1 MTLPELCIRR
11 PVMTTLIMA
20 GLVLFGIISY
30 RVLPVAELPNVDYP
44 IIEVTATLPGAS
56 AETMASSVATVLEG
70 QFSRV
75 PGISAMSS
83 VSGDGQ
89 SRITLEFELD
99 RNIDAAALDVQSA
112 ISGAMRRLP
121 EDMTTPPSFRKIN
134 PADFAIFYLGLRSK
148 TLPVSTVDEY
158 AETLIGQRLSM
169 ISGVAQVQVWGQQKY
184 AVRVRIDPD
193 ALAARGIGID
203 EVAAAVRSGNPN
215 QPTGSISGPHQVR
228 TLKTTGKLST
238 AEGYND
244 QIVAYRNGAPVRLR
258 EVGRAVDSVEN
269 DKSATYFGD
278 TQGIML
284 AVYRQPGSNTI
295 QIVDQLKALLPTI
308 RAQLPESVE
317 LEVMY
322 DRAQSIKA
330 SIDEMQFTL
339 TLAAGLVIMVIFLFL
354 RNLAATLI
362 ASLALPISVIGTFSV
377 MHIAGFSLNNLSL
390 MALTLAV
397 GFVVDD
403 AIVMLENIV
412 RHREK
417 GEPVLQAA
425 LKGSREIGFTIIS
438 ITISLVAVFIPVIF
452 MGGMLGRLL
461 NEFAITISIA
471 IIVSGLV
478 SLTLTPLLCS
488 RLLGHLHS
496 EGHGRAYNLME
507 RGFDG
512 IRSYYERSLGW
523 CLVHRLAVMAVFV
536 LTIVATVYLYKTI
549 QKDFIPAED
558 TGRLIAYAEGGQD
571 ISFDAMG
578 AYQHDVAKIA
588 AADPNVETV
597 MSRVGASGSRLTSNA
612 GLIFMR
618 LKPASERPE
627 PNINKVV
634 QKLRRT
640 LNTVPGI
647 KVFVRNPPAVR
658 VGGRLSNAEYQYTL
672 QDLDLG
678 VLYEWADKLTKSMAR
693 LPGFQD
699 VTSDL
704 RISSPTIV
712 VKINRDKAGT
722 MGITADQIETV
733 LASAYGSRQVSTIY
747 TSSDQH
753 EVILEVEPRFQRDPA
768 SISKLYIRSPS
779 GRLVPLQAVASLTH
793 GVAPL
798 TVNHQG
804 QLPSVT
810 ISFNLAPDV
819 SIGTA
824 IDRIRALQAD
834 MQMPATLTTS
844 FQGTAQAFE
853 SSMRGMGL
861 LLAMAILVV
870 YIVLGILYE
879 SFIHPLTILSGLP
892 AAGLGALLT
901 LLVFNTP
908 LSLYAFVGIIM
919 LVGIVKKNAIMMIDF
934 ALEAQRNEGMAPRDA
949 IFQACLIRFRPIMM
963 TTMAALAGSLPI
975 AIGLGAGGE
984 GRQPLGMAVVGGL
997 AVSQVLTLY
1006 FTPVIYLYMEQLKAL
1021 RFRRRKDAPHETAPH
1036 GAAIGTDVAAE

>member
-1 MTLPELCIRR
+1 LPELCIRR
-11 PVMTTLIMA
+11 PVMTTLIMI
-20 GLVLFGIISY
+20 GLVIFGIVAY

-44 IIEVTATLPGAS
+44 IVEVTATLPGAS
-56 AETMASSVATVLEG
+56 AENMASSVATVLEG
-70 QFSRV
+70 QFSRI
-75 PGISAMSS
+75 PGVSAMSS
-83 VSGDGQ
+83 VSGEGQ

-99 RNIDAAALDVQSA
+99 RDIDDAALDVQSA
-112 ISGAMRRLP
+112 ISAAMRRLP
-121 EDMTTPPSFRKIN
+121 EEMTTPPSFRKIN
-134 PADFAIFYLGLRSK
+134 PADFGIFYLGLWSK
-148 TLPVSTVDEY
+148 SLPVSTVDEY
-158 AETLIGQRLSM
+158 AETLLAQRLST
-169 ISGVAQVQVWGQQKY
+169 ISGVAQVSIWGEQKY
-184 AVRVRIDPD
+184 AIRVRVDPD
-193 ALAARGIGID
+193 ALATRGIGIE
-203 EVAAAVRSGNPN
+203 EVAEAVRKGNPN
-215 QPTGSISGPHQVR
+215 QPTGSLSGEHQVR

-238 AEGYND
+238 AEGYNN

-258 EVGRAVDSVEN
+258 EIGRAIDSVEN
-269 DKSATYFGD
+269 DKSATWFGD

-284 AVYRQPGSNTI
+284 SVYRQPGSNTV
-295 QIVDQLKALLPTI
+295 QIVDQITALLPTI

-317 LEVMY
+317 MQVMY
-322 DRAQSIKA
+322 DRAKTIDHSIM
-330 SIDEMQFTL
+330 DMQFTL
-339 TLAAGLVIMVIFLFL
+339 ALAAGLVIMVIFLFL

-362 ASLALPISVIGTFSV
+362 ASLALPISVIGTFSL
-377 MHIAGFSLNNLSL
+377 MHFLGFSLNNLSL

-417 GEPVLQAA
+417 GEPVMEAA
-425 LKGSREIGFTIIS
+425 LKGSREISFTILS

-461 NEFAITISIA
+461 NEFAITISAA
-471 IIVSGLV
+471 IIVSGIV

-488 RLLGHLHS
+488 RLLGHLHT
-496 EGHGRAYNLME
+496 EGHGRAYNTLE
-507 RGFDG
+507 RIFDG
-512 IRSYYERSLGW
+512 MKNGYDRSLSW
-523 CLVHRLAVMAVFV
+523 CLKNRLLVIAVFV
-536 LTIVATVYLYKTI
+536 LNIAATYYLYVLI

-558 TGRLIAYAEGGQD
+558 TGRLVAYTEGGQD
-571 ISFDAMG
+571 ISFEAMS
-578 AYQHDVAKIA
+578 AYQRDVAKIA
-588 AADPNVETV
+588 AADPNVEMV

-612 GLIFMR
+612 GQLFMR
-618 LKPASERPE
+618 MKPASARPE
-627 PNINKVV
+627 PNINTVV
-634 QKLRRT
+634 QNLRRK
-640 LNTVPGI
+640 LNTVPGV

-672 QDLDLG
+672 QDLDLD
-678 VLYEWADKLTKSMAR
+678 VLYEWADKLTKGMTQLS
-693 LPGFQD
+693 GFQD

-747 TSSDQH
+747 TSSNQH
-753 EVILEVEPRFQRDPA
+753 EVILEVEPKFQRNPA
-768 SISKLYIRSPS
+768 ALSKLYIRAAN
-779 GRLVPLQAVASLTH
+779 GRLVPLEAVATLSY

-810 ISFNLAPDV
+810 ISFNLSPDV

-824 IDRIRALQAD
+824 IDSVRALEAE
-834 MQMPATLTTS
+834 MQTPATLSTS

-853 SSMRGMGL
+853 ESMRGLGL
-861 LLAMAILVV
+861 LLVMAILVV

-892 AAGLGALLT
+892 SAGLGALLT
-901 LLVFNTP
+901 LLLFDTP

-934 ALEAQRNEGMAPRDA
+934 ALEAQRGSGLAADEA
-949 IFQACLIRFRPIMM
+949 IHQACLIRFRPIMM

-975 AIGLGAGGE
+975 AIGFGAGGE
-984 GRQPLGMAVVGGL
+984 ARQPLGMAVVGGL
-997 AVSQVLTLY
+997 AVSQILTLY
-1006 FTPVIYLYMEQLKAL
+1006 FTPVIYLYMERLKSI
-1021 RFRRRKDAPHETAPH
+1021 RFRRRAGATEAAPHAV
-1036 GAAIGTDVAAE
+1036 GAKDIAAE

>member
-1 MTLPELCIRR
+1 MRSPR
-11 PVMTTLIMA
+11 
-20 GLVLFGIISY
+20 
-30 RVLPVAELPNVDYP
+30 AES
-44 IIEVTATLPGAS
+44 E
-56 AETMASSVATVLEG
+56 
-70 QFSRV
+70 
-75 PGISAMSS
+75 
-83 VSGDGQ
+83 
-89 SRITLEFELD
+89 
-99 RNIDAAALDVQSA
+99 
-112 ISGAMRRLP
+112 
-121 EDMTTPPSFRKIN
+121 
-134 PADFAIFYLGLRSK
+134 
-148 TLPVSTVDEY
+148 
-158 AETLIGQRLSM
+158 
-169 ISGVAQVQVWGQQKY
+169 
-184 AVRVRIDPD
+184 
-193 ALAARGIGID
+193 ID

-215 QPTGSISGPHQVR
+215 MPTGSISGPHQMR
-228 TLKTTGKLST
+228 TLKTTGKMST
-238 AEGYND
+238 AAAYNN

-258 EVGRAVDSVEN
+258 EIGRAVDSVEN
-269 DKSATYFGD
+269 DKTATYFGD
-278 TQGIML
+278 AQGLIL

-295 QIVDQLKALLPTI
+295 DIVDQIKSILPTI
-308 RAQLPESVE
+308 RAQLPESVD
-317 LEVMY
+317 LDVMY
-322 DRAQSIKA
+322 DRAQSINA

-339 TLAAGLVIMVIFLFL
+339 TLAAGLVILVIFLFL

-377 MHIAGFSLNNLSL
+377 MYMLGFSLNNLSL

-471 IIVSGLV
+471 IIVSGMV

-496 EGHGRAYNLME
+496 EGHGRAYNFME
-507 RGFDG
+507 RFFNGMHK
-512 IRSYYERSLGW
+512 YYERTLRW
-523 CLVHRLAVMAVFV
+523 CLVHRLTVMGVFV
-536 LTIVATVYLYKTI
+536 LTILATGYLYKTI

-571 ISFDAMG
+571 ISFEAMKT
-578 AYQHDVAKIA
+578 YQQAVAKIA
-588 AADPNVETV
+588 SADPNVEMV

-618 LKPASERPE
+618 LKPASDRPE

-634 QKLRRT
+634 QNLRRK

-647 KVFVRNPPAVR
+647 KVFVRNPPAIR
-658 VGGRLSNAEYQYTL
+658 VGGHLSNAEYQYTL
-672 QDLDLG
+672 QDLDLD
-678 VLYEWADKLTKSMAR
+678 VLYEWADKLTKRMAQ

-704 RISSPTIV
+704 RISSPTVV

-722 MGITADQIETV
+722 MGITANQIETA

-747 TSSDQH
+747 TSSDQN
-753 EVILEVEPRFQRDPA
+753 EVILEVEPRFQRNPA
-768 SISKLYIRSPS
+768 ALSKLYIRSPS
-779 GRLVPLQAVASLTH
+779 GRLVPLQAVASLSY

-810 ISFNLAPDV
+810 ISFNLAPNV

-834 MQMPATLTTS
+834 MQVPATLTTS

-853 SSMRGMGL
+853 KSMRGLGL
-861 LLAMAILVV
+861 LLVMAILVV

-901 LLVFNTP
+901 LMLFNTP

-934 ALEAQRNEGMAPRDA
+934 ALEAQRNEGMAPFDA
-949 IFQACLIRFRPIMM
+949 IYQACLTRFRPIMM

-1006 FTPVIYLYMEQLKAL
+1006 FTPVIFLYMEQLKNL
-1021 RFRRRKDAPHETAPH
+1021 LSHRRKGAPQEVAPH
-1036 GAAIGTDVAAE
+1036 GITVRSDVAAE

>member
-238 AEGYND
+238 AEGYNN

>member
-11 PVMTTLIMA
+11 PVMTTLVMA
-20 GLVLFGIISY
+20 ALVLFGFFAY
-30 RVLPVAELPNVDYP
+30 RILPVAELPNVDYP
-44 IIEVTATLPGAS
+44 VVEVTATLPGAS
-56 AETMASSVATVLEG
+56 AENMASSVATVLEG
-70 QFSRV
+70 QFSRI

-83 VSGDGQ
+83 VSAEGQ

-99 RNIDAAALDVQSA
+99 RDIDAAALDVQSA
-112 ISGAMRRLP
+112 ISAAMRRLP
-121 EDMTTPPSFRKIN
+121 EDMKTPPSFRKVN
-134 PADFAIFYLGLRSK
+134 PADFAIFYLGLWSP

-158 AETLIGQRLSM
+158 AETLIAQRLSM
-169 ISGVAQVQVWGQQKY
+169 ISGVAQVSIWGQQKY
-184 AVRVRIDPD
+184 AVRVRVDPD
-193 ALAARGIGID
+193 ALATRGIGIE
-203 EVAAAVRSGNPN
+203 EVANAVRSGNPN
-215 QPTGSISGPHQVR
+215 QPTGSLSGQHQLR

-238 AEGYND
+238 AEQYNN

-258 EVGRAVDSVEN
+258 EVGRAINSVEN
-269 DKSATYFGD
+269 DKSAIWFGN

-284 AVYRQPGSNTI
+284 AVSRQPGSNTI
-295 QIVDQLKALLPTI
+295 QIVEQINALLPTI
-308 RAQLPESVE
+308 RAQLPESIE
-317 LEVMY
+317 LQVMY
-322 DRAQSIKA
+322 DRAKSIEA
-330 SIDEMQFTL
+330 SIEDMEFTL
-339 TLAAGLVIMVIFLFL
+339 ALAAGLVIMVIFLFL
-354 RNLAATLI
+354 RNIAATII
-362 ASLALPISVIGTFSV
+362 ASLALPISVIGTFSL
-377 MHIAGFSLNNLSL
+377 MHVLGFSLNNLSL
-390 MALTLAV
+390 MALTLSV

-417 GEPVLQAA
+417 GEPVMQAA
-425 LKGSREIGFTIIS
+425 LKGSREISFTIIS

-461 NEFAITISIA
+461 NEFAVTIGAA

-488 RLLGHLHS
+488 RLLGHLHRD
-496 EGHGRAYNLME
+496 GHGRAYNAME
-507 RGFDG
+507 RFFDG
-512 IRSYYERSLGW
+512 MRNLYDRSLRW
-523 CLVHRLAVMAVFV
+523 CLVHHIAVMAVFV
-536 LTIVATVYLYKTI
+536 LTIAATWYLYILI

-558 TGRLIAYAEGGQD
+558 TGRLIVYTEGGQD
-571 ISFDAMG
+571 ISYEAMSS
-578 AYQHDVAKIA
+578 YQRDVVKIA
-588 AADPNVETV
+588 TADPNVEMV

-612 GLIFMR
+612 GLLFLR
-618 LKPASERPE
+618 LKPPSARPE
-627 PNINKVV
+627 PNVNKVV
-634 QKLRRT
+634 QDLRRK
-640 LNTVPGI
+640 LNTVAGVR
-647 KVFVRNPPAVR
+647 VFVRNPPAVR

-672 QDLDLG
+672 QDLDLD
-678 VLYEWADKLTKSMAR
+678 VLYEWAGKITTDMAR

-704 RISSPTIV
+704 RISSPTIM

-722 MGITADQIETV
+722 MGITAEQIETV

-747 TSSDQH
+747 TASNQH

-768 SISKLYIRSPS
+768 ALSKLYIRSPG
-779 GRLVPLQAVASLTH
+779 GRLVPLEAVATLSF

-824 IDRIRALQAD
+824 IEMIRDLEAE
-834 MQMPATLTTS
+834 MQVPATLTTS

-853 SSMRGMGL
+853 ESMRGLGIL
-861 LLAMAILVV
+861 LIMAILVV

-892 AAGLGALLT
+892 SAGLGALLT
-901 LLVFNTP
+901 LLLFDTP
-908 LSLYAFVGIIM
+908 LSLYAFVGVIM

-934 ALEAQRNEGMAPRDA
+934 ALEAQRNQGAKPADA
-949 IFQACLIRFRPIMM
+949 IYEACLIRFRPIVM
-963 TTMAALAGSLPI
+963 TTMAALAGSMPI
-975 AIGLGAGGE
+975 AIGFGVGGE
-984 GRQPLGMAVVGGL
+984 ARQPLGMAVVGGL

-1006 FTPVIYLYMEQLKAL
+1006 FTPVIYLYMERLSRL
-1021 RFRRRKDAPHETAPH
+1021 RLRRT
-1036 GAAIGTDVAAE
+1036 AAEPQALAPRGAIAGKDIAAE

>member
-11 PVMTTLIMA
+11 PVMTTLIMVA
-20 GLVLFGIISY
+20 LVIFGIVAY

-70 QFSRV
+70 QFSRI
-75 PGISAMSS
+75 PGVSAMSS
-83 VSGDGQ
+83 VSGEGQ

-99 RNIDAAALDVQSA
+99 RSIDAAALDVQSA
-112 ISGAMRRLP
+112 ISAAMRRLP
-121 EDMTTPPSFRKIN
+121 DDMKTPPSFRKIN
-134 PADFAIFYLGLRSK
+134 PADFAIFYLGLWSP

-158 AETLIGQRLSM
+158 AETLIAQRLST
-169 ISGVAQVQVWGQQKY
+169 ISGVAQVSVWGQQKY
-184 AVRVRIDPD
+184 AIRVRVDPD
-193 ALAARGIGID
+193 ALATRGIGIE
-203 EVAAAVRSGNPN
+203 EVADAVRKGNPN
-215 QPTGSISGPHQVR
+215 QPTGSLSGQHQVR

-238 AEGYND
+238 ADAYNN

-258 EVGRAVDSVEN
+258 EIGRAVDSVEN
-269 DKSATYFGD
+269 DKSATWFGD

-295 QIVDQLKALLPTI
+295 RIVEQINALLPTI

-317 LEVMY
+317 MQVMY
-322 DRAQSIKA
+322 DRAKTIDHSIQ
-330 SIDEMQFTL
+330 DMQFTL
-339 TLAAGLVIMVIFLFL
+339 ALAAGLVIMVIFLFL
-354 RNLAATLI
+354 RNMAATMI
-362 ASLALPISVIGTFSV
+362 ASLALPISVIGTFSL
-377 MHIAGFSLNNLSL
+377 MHFLGFSLNNLSL

-417 GEPVLQAA
+417 GEPVMQAA
-425 LKGSREIGFTIIS
+425 LKGSREISFTILS

-461 NEFAITISIA
+461 NEFAVTISAA
-471 IIVSGLV
+471 IIVSGIV

-488 RLLGHLHS
+488 RLLGHLHT
-496 EGHGRAYNLME
+496 EGHGRAYNLLE
-507 RGFDG
+507 RFFEGMKNGYD
-512 IRSYYERSLGW
+512 RSLTW
-523 CLVHRLAVMAVFV
+523 CLAHRLIVMAVFV
-536 LTIVATVYLYKTI
+536 LNIAATYYLYVLI

-558 TGRLIAYAEGGQD
+558 TGRLVAYTEGGQD
-571 ISFDAMG
+571 ISFEAMS
-578 AYQHDVAKIA
+578 AYQRDVAKIA
-588 AADPNVETV
+588 AEDPNIEMV
-597 MSRVGASGSRLTSNA
+597 MSRAGASGSRLTSNA
-612 GLIFMR
+612 GQLFMR
-618 LKPASERPE
+618 MKPASDRPE
-627 PNINKVV
+627 PDISKVV
-634 QKLRRT
+634 QNLRRK
-640 LNTVPGI
+640 LNAVPGV

-672 QDLDLG
+672 QDLDLE
-678 VLYEWADKLTKSMAR
+678 VLYEWAGKLTNSMAR

-722 MGITADQIETV
+722 MGITAEQIETV

-747 TSSDQH
+747 TSSNQH
-753 EVILEVEPRFQRDPA
+753 EVILEVEPKFQRNPA
-768 SISKLYIRSPS
+768 ALSKLYIRPAN
-779 GRLVPLQAVASLTH
+779 GRLVPLEAVASLSY

-810 ISFNLAPDV
+810 ISFNLAPEV

-824 IDRIRALQAD
+824 IDSVAELEAE
-834 MQMPATLTTS
+834 MQVPATLTTS

-853 SSMRGMGL
+853 ESMRGLGL
-861 LLAMAILVV
+861 LLVMAILVV

-892 AAGLGALLT
+892 SAGLGALLT
-901 LLVFNTP
+901 LLLFDTP

-934 ALEAQRNEGMAPRDA
+934 ALDAQRRSGMAAEEA
-949 IFQACLIRFRPIMM
+949 IHQACLIRFRPIMM

-975 AIGLGAGGE
+975 AIGFGAGGE

-997 AVSQVLTLY
+997 AVSQILTLY
-1006 FTPVIYLYMEQLKAL
+1006 FTPVIYLYMERLKNV
-1021 RFRRRKDAPHETAPH
+1021 RSRRAAGAETGTPH
-1036 GAAIGTDVAAE
+1036 GDIAAKDIAAE

>member
-11 PVMTTLIMA
+11 PVMTTLVMA
-20 GLVLFGIISY
+20 ALVLFGFFAY
-30 RVLPVAELPNVDYP
+30 RILPVAELPNVDYP
-44 IIEVTATLPGAS
+44 VVEVTATLPGAS
-56 AETMASSVATVLEG
+56 AENMASSVATVLEG
-70 QFSRV
+70 QFSRI

-83 VSGDGQ
+83 VSAEGQ

-99 RNIDAAALDVQSA
+99 RDIDAAALDVQSA
-112 ISGAMRRLP
+112 ISAAMRRLP
-121 EDMTTPPSFRKIN
+121 EDMKTPSSFRKVN
-134 PADFAIFYLGLRSK
+134 PADFAIFYLGLWSP

-158 AETLIGQRLSM
+158 AETLIAQRLSM
-169 ISGVAQVQVWGQQKY
+169 ISGVAQVSIWGQQKY
-184 AVRVRIDPD
+184 AVRVRVDPD
-193 ALAARGIGID
+193 ALATRGIGIE
-203 EVAAAVRSGNPN
+203 EVANAVRSGNPN
-215 QPTGSISGPHQVR
+215 QPTGSLSGQHQLR
-228 TLKTTGKLST
+228 TLKTTGKLSN
-238 AEGYND
+238 AEQYNN

-258 EVGRAVDSVEN
+258 EVGRAVNSVEN
-269 DKSATYFGD
+269 DKSAIWFGN

-284 AVYRQPGSNTI
+284 AVSRQPGSNTI
-295 QIVDQLKALLPTI
+295 QIVEQINALLPTI
-308 RAQLPESVE
+308 RAQLPESIE
-317 LEVMY
+317 LQVMY
-322 DRAQSIKA
+322 DRAKSIEA
-330 SIDEMQFTL
+330 SIEDMEFTL
-339 TLAAGLVIMVIFLFL
+339 VLAAGLVIMVIFLFL
-354 RNLAATLI
+354 RNIAATII
-362 ASLALPISVIGTFSV
+362 ASLALPISVIGTFSL
-377 MHIAGFSLNNLSL
+377 MHVLGFSLNNLSL

-417 GEPVLQAA
+417 GEPVMQAA
-425 LKGSREIGFTIIS
+425 LKGSREISFTIIS

-461 NEFAITISIA
+461 NEFAITIGAA
-471 IIVSGLV
+471 IIVSGVV

-488 RLLGHLHS
+488 RLLGHLHRD
-496 EGHGRAYNLME
+496 GHGRAYNAME
-507 RGFDG
+507 RFFDG
-512 IRSYYERSLGW
+512 MRNLYDVSLRW
-523 CLVHRLAVMAVFV
+523 CLTHHIAVMAVFV
-536 LTIVATVYLYKTI
+536 LTIATTWYLYILI

-558 TGRLIAYAEGGQD
+558 TGRLIVYTEGGQD
-571 ISFDAMG
+571 ISYEAMSS
-578 AYQHDVAKIA
+578 YQREVAKIA
-588 AADPNVETV
+588 TADPNVEMV

-612 GLIFMR
+612 GLLFLR
-618 LKPASERPE
+618 LKPPSSRPE

-634 QKLRRT
+634 QDLRRK
-640 LNTVPGI
+640 LNTVAGVR
-647 KVFVRNPPAVR
+647 VFVRNPPAVR

-672 QDLDLG
+672 QDLDLD
-678 VLYEWADKLTKSMAR
+678 VLYEWAGKITTNMAR

-704 RISSPTIV
+704 RISSPTIM

-722 MGITADQIETV
+722 MGITAEQIETV

-747 TSSDQH
+747 TASNQH

-768 SISKLYIRSPS
+768 ALSKLYIRSLG
-779 GRLVPLQAVASLTH
+779 GRLVPLEAVATLSF

-824 IDRIRALQAD
+824 IEMIRDLEAE
-834 MQMPATLTTS
+834 MQVPATLTTS

-853 SSMRGMGL
+853 ESMRGLGIL
-861 LLAMAILVV
+861 LIMAILVV

-892 AAGLGALLT
+892 SAGLGALLT
-901 LLVFNTP
+901 LLLFDTP
-908 LSLYAFVGIIM
+908 LSLYAFVGVIM

-934 ALEAQRNEGMAPRDA
+934 ALDAQRNKGAKPADA
-949 IFQACLIRFRPIMM
+949 IYEACLIRFRPIMM
-963 TTMAALAGSLPI
+963 TTMAALAGSMPI
-975 AIGLGAGGE
+975 AIGFGAGGE
-984 GRQPLGMAVVGGL
+984 ARQPLGMAVVGGL

-1006 FTPVIYLYMEQLKAL
+1006 FTPVIYLYMERLSRLRLRRAAAEPQAL
-1021 RFRRRKDAPHETAPH
+1021 APH
-1036 GAAIGTDVAAE
+1036 GAMASKDIAAE

>member
-20 GLVLFGIISY
+20 ALVLFGFFAY
-30 RVLPVAELPNVDYP
+30 RILPVAELPNVDYP
-44 IIEVTATLPGAS
+44 VVEVTASLPGAS
-56 AETMASSVATVLEG
+56 AENMASSVATVLEG
-70 QFSRV
+70 QFSRI

-83 VSGDGQ
+83 VSAEGQ
-89 SRITLEFELD
+89 SRIALEFELGRD
-99 RNIDAAALDVQSA
+99 IDAAALDVQSA
-112 ISGAMRRLP
+112 ISATMRRLP
-121 EDMTTPPSFRKIN
+121 EDMKTPPSFRKVN
-134 PADFAIFYLGLRSK
+134 PADFAIFYLGLKSPS
-148 TLPVSTVDEY
+148 LPVSTVDEY
-158 AETLIGQRLSM
+158 AETLIAQRLSM
-169 ISGVAQVQVWGQQKY
+169 ISGVAQVSIWGQQKY
-184 AVRVRIDPD
+184 AVRVRVDPD
-193 ALAARGIGID
+193 ALAARGIGIE
-203 EVAAAVRSGNPN
+203 EVANAVRSGNPN
-215 QPTGSISGPHQVR
+215 QPTGSLSGQHQVR
-228 TLKTTGKLST
+228 TLKTTGKLSN
-238 AEGYND
+238 ADQYNN

-258 EVGRAVDSVEN
+258 EVGRAINSVEN
-269 DKSATYFGD
+269 DKSATWFGD

-295 QIVDQLKALLPTI
+295 RIVEQINAVLPTI

-317 LEVMY
+317 LQVIY
-322 DRAQSIKA
+322 DRAKSIEA
-330 SIDEMQFTL
+330 SIEDMEFTL
-339 TLAAGLVIMVIFLFL
+339 ALAAGLVIMVIFLFL

-362 ASLALPISVIGTFSV
+362 ASLALPISVIGTFSL
-377 MHIAGFSLNNLSL
+377 MHVLGFSLNNLSL

-417 GEPVLQAA
+417 GEPVMQAA

-461 NEFAITISIA
+461 NEFAITISSA

-478 SLTLTPLLCS
+478 SLTLTPLMCS

-496 EGHGRAYNLME
+496 EGHGRAYNAME
-507 RGFDG
+507 RFFDG
-512 IRSYYERSLGW
+512 MRNVYDRSLRW
-523 CLVHRLAVMAVFV
+523 CLTHHIAVMVVFV
-536 LTIVATVYLYKTI
+536 LTIAATWYLYLLI

-558 TGRLIAYAEGGQD
+558 TGRLIAYTEGGQD
-571 ISFDAMG
+571 ISFEAMT
-578 AYQHDVAKIA
+578 AYQRDVAKIA
-588 AADPNVETV
+588 AADPNVELT

-618 LKPASERPE
+618 LKPPSARPD
-627 PNINKVV
+627 PNVNTVV
-634 QKLRRT
+634 QNLRRK
-640 LNTVPGI
+640 LNAVPGV

-672 QDLDLG
+672 QDLDLD
-678 VLYEWADKLTKSMAR
+678 VLYDWADKITSNMAR

-704 RISSPTIV
+704 RISSPTV
-712 VKINRDKAGT
+712 MVKINRDKAGT
-722 MGITADQIETV
+722 MGITAEQIETV
-733 LASAYGSRQVSTIY
+733 LSSAYGSRQISTIY
-747 TSSDQH
+747 TSSNQH
-753 EVILEVEPRFQRDPA
+753 EVILEVEPRFQRDPTA
-768 SISKLYIRSPS
+768 LSKLYIRPPS
-779 GRLVPLQAVASLTH
+779 GRLVPLDAVATLSY

-824 IDRIRALQAD
+824 IEMIRDLEAELQV
-834 MQMPATLTTS
+834 PATLTTS

-853 SSMRGMGL
+853 ESMRGLGL
-861 LLAMAILVV
+861 LLVMAIIVV

-892 AAGLGALLT
+892 SAGLGALLT
-901 LLVFNTP
+901 LLLFDTP
-908 LSLYAFVGIIM
+908 LSLYAFVGVIM

-934 ALEAQRNEGMAPRDA
+934 ALEAQRNQGMKPADA
-949 IFQACLIRFRPIMM
+949 IYQACLIRFRPIMM
-963 TTMAALAGSLPI
+963 TTMAALAGSMPI
-975 AIGLGAGGE
+975 AIGFGAGGE
-984 GRQPLGMAVVGGL
+984 ARQPLGMAVVGGL

-1006 FTPVIYLYMEQLKAL
+1006 FTPVIYLYMERLTQL
-1021 RFRRRKDAPHETAPH
+1021 RRRRA
-1036 GAAIGTDVAAE
+1036 AAESHELAPRGAMAGKDIAAE

>member
-11 PVMTTLIMA
+11 PVMTTLVMA
-20 GLVLFGIISY
+20 ALVLFGFFAY
-30 RVLPVAELPNVDYP
+30 RILPVAELPNVDYP
-44 IIEVTATLPGAS
+44 VVEVTATLPGAS
-56 AETMASSVATVLEG
+56 AENMASSVATVLEG
-70 QFSRV
+70 QFSRI

-83 VSGDGQ
+83 VSAEGQ

-99 RNIDAAALDVQSA
+99 RDIDAAALDVQSA
-112 ISGAMRRLP
+112 ISAAMRRLP
-121 EDMTTPPSFRKIN
+121 EDMKTPPSFRKVN
-134 PADFAIFYLGLRSK
+134 PADFAIFYLGLWSP

-158 AETLIGQRLSM
+158 AETLIAQRLSM
-169 ISGVAQVQVWGQQKY
+169 ISGVAQVSIWGQQKY
-184 AVRVRIDPD
+184 AVRVRVDPD
-193 ALAARGIGID
+193 ALATRGIGIE
-203 EVAAAVRSGNPN
+203 EVANAVRSGNPN
-215 QPTGSISGPHQVR
+215 QPTGSLSGQHQLR

-238 AEGYND
+238 AEQYNN

-258 EVGRAVDSVEN
+258 EVGRAINSVEN
-269 DKSATYFGD
+269 DKSAIWFGN

-284 AVYRQPGSNTI
+284 AVSRQPGSNTI
-295 QIVDQLKALLPTI
+295 QIVEQINALLPTI
-308 RAQLPESVE
+308 RAQLPESIE
-317 LEVMY
+317 LQVMY
-322 DRAQSIKA
+322 DRAKSIEA
-330 SIDEMQFTL
+330 SIEDMEFTL
-339 TLAAGLVIMVIFLFL
+339 ALAAGLVIMVIFLFL
-354 RNLAATLI
+354 RNIAATII
-362 ASLALPISVIGTFSV
+362 ASLALPISVIGTFSL
-377 MHIAGFSLNNLSL
+377 MHVLGFSLNNLSL

-417 GEPVLQAA
+417 GEPVMQAA
-425 LKGSREIGFTIIS
+425 LKGSREISFTIIS

-461 NEFAITISIA
+461 NEFAVTIGAA

-488 RLLGHLHS
+488 RLLGHLHRD
-496 EGHGRAYNLME
+496 GHGRAYNAME
-507 RGFDG
+507 RFFDG
-512 IRSYYERSLGW
+512 MRNLYDRSLRW
-523 CLVHRLAVMAVFV
+523 CLVHHIAVMAVFV
-536 LTIVATVYLYKTI
+536 LTIAATWYLYILI

-558 TGRLIAYAEGGQD
+558 TGRLIVYTEGGQD
-571 ISFDAMG
+571 ISYEAMSS
-578 AYQHDVAKIA
+578 YQRDVVKIA
-588 AADPNVETV
+588 TADPNVEMV

-612 GLIFMR
+612 GLLFLR
-618 LKPASERPE
+618 LKPPSARPE
-627 PNINKVV
+627 PNVNKVV
-634 QKLRRT
+634 QDLRRK
-640 LNTVPGI
+640 LNTVAGVR
-647 KVFVRNPPAVR
+647 VFVRNPPAVR

-672 QDLDLG
+672 QDLDLD
-678 VLYEWADKLTKSMAR
+678 VLYEWAGKITTDMAR

-704 RISSPTIV
+704 RISSPTIM

-722 MGITADQIETV
+722 MGITAEQIETV

-747 TSSDQH
+747 TASNQH

-768 SISKLYIRSPS
+768 ALSKLYIRSPG
-779 GRLVPLQAVASLTH
+779 GRLVPLEAVATLSF

-824 IDRIRALQAD
+824 IEMIRDLEAE
-834 MQMPATLTTS
+834 MQVPATLTTS

-853 SSMRGMGL
+853 ESMRGLGIL
-861 LLAMAILVV
+861 LIMAILVV

-892 AAGLGALLT
+892 SAGLGALLT
-901 LLVFNTP
+901 LLLFDTP
-908 LSLYAFVGIIM
+908 LSLYAFVGVIM

-934 ALEAQRNEGMAPRDA
+934 ALEAQRNQGAKPADA
-949 IFQACLIRFRPIMM
+949 IYEACLIRFRPIMM
-963 TTMAALAGSLPI
+963 TTMAALAGSMPI
-975 AIGLGAGGE
+975 AIGFGVGGE
-984 GRQPLGMAVVGGL
+984 ARQPLGMAVVGGL

-1006 FTPVIYLYMEQLKAL
+1006 FTPVIYLYMERLSRL
-1021 RFRRRKDAPHETAPH
+1021 RLRRA
-1036 GAAIGTDVAAE
+1036 AAEPQALAPRGAIAGKDIAAE

>member
-1 MTLPELCIRR
+1 
-11 PVMTTLIMA
+11 MTTLVMA
-20 GLVLFGIISY
+20 ALVLFGFFAY
-30 RVLPVAELPNVDYP
+30 RILPVAELPNVDYP
-44 IIEVTATLPGAS
+44 IIEVTASLPGAS
-56 AETMASSVATVLEG
+56 AENMASSVATVLES
-70 QFSRV
+70 QFSRI
-75 PGISAMSS
+75 PGITAMSS
-83 VSGDGQ
+83 VSGEGQ
-89 SRITLEFELD
+89 SRVTLEFELD
-99 RNIDAAALDVQSA
+99 RDIDAAALDVQSA
-112 ISGAMRRLP
+112 ISAAMRRLP
-121 EDMTTPPSFRKIN
+121 DEMSTPPSFRKIN
-134 PADFAIFYLGLRSK
+134 PADFAIFYLGLRST

-158 AETLIGQRLSM
+158 AETLIAQRLST
-169 ISGVAQVQVWGQQKY
+169 IRGVAQVSIWGQQKY
-184 AVRVRIDPD
+184 AIRVLVDPD
-193 ALAARGIGID
+193 AMAARGIGIE
-203 EVAAAVRSGNPN
+203 EVASAVRTGNPN
-215 QPTGSISGPHQVR
+215 QPTGSLSGQHQVR

-238 AEGYND
+238 ADGYNK

-258 EVGRAVDSVEN
+258 EVGRAIDSVEN
-269 DKSATYFGD
+269 NKSATWFGD

-284 AVYRQPGSNTI
+284 AIYRQPGSNTI
-295 QIVDQLKALLPTI
+295 EIVEQVKAILPTI
-308 RAQLPESVE
+308 RAQLPDSVE

-322 DRAQSIKA
+322 DRARSIKE
-330 SIDEMQFTL
+330 SIEDMEFTL
-339 TLAAGLVIMVIFLFL
+339 ALAAALVIMVIFLFL

-362 ASLALPISVIGTFSV
+362 ASLALPISIIGTFSV
-377 MHIAGFSLNNLSL
+377 MYMMGFSLNNLSL

-471 IIVSGLV
+471 IIVSGIV

-496 EGHGRAYNLME
+496 DGHGRAYNAME
-507 RGFDG
+507 RVFDG
-512 IRSYYERSLGW
+512 MRNGYDRSLRW
-523 CLVHRLAVMAVFV
+523 CLTHHLVVLAVFL
-536 LTIVATVYLYKTI
+536 LTAAATVYLYTSI
-549 QKDFIPAED
+549 QKDFIPSED
-558 TGRLIAYAEGGQD
+558 TGRLIAYSEGGQD
-571 ISFDAMG
+571 ISFEAMT
-578 AYQHDVAKIA
+578 AYQRDVARLA
-588 AADPNVETV
+588 AADPNVETT

-618 LKPASERPE
+618 IKPASERPE
-627 PNINKVV
+627 PDINKVV
-634 QKLRRT
+634 QGLRRK

-647 KVFVRNPPAVR
+647 KVFVRNPPAIR

-672 QDLDLG
+672 QDLDLD
-678 VLYEWADKLTKSMAR
+678 VLYEWADKLTRSMAR

-712 VKINRDKAGT
+712 VKINRDKAGS
-722 MGITADQIETV
+722 MGITAAQIESV
-733 LASAYGSRQVSTIY
+733 LASAYGSRQISTIY
-747 TSSDQH
+747 TSSNQH
-753 EVILEVEPRFQRDPA
+753 EVILEVEPRFQRNPA
-768 SISKLYIRSPS
+768 ALSKLYIRAPN
-779 GRLVPLQAVASLTH
+779 GRLVPLDALASLSY

-810 ISFNLAPDV
+810 LSFNLAPDV

-824 IDRIRALQAD
+824 IESIRDLEAELQV
-834 MQMPATLTTS
+834 PATLTTS

-853 SSMRGMGL
+853 SSMTGLGL
-861 LLAMAILVV
+861 LLVMAILVV

-879 SFIHPLTILSGLP
+879 SFIHPLTILSGP
-892 AAGLGALLT
+892 PSAGLGAILT
-901 LLVFNTP
+901 LMLFDTP

-934 ALEAQRNEGMAPRDA
+934 ALDVQRREGLTPDA
-949 IFQACLIRFRPIMM
+949 AIYQACLIRFRPIMM
-963 TTMAALAGSLPI
+963 TTMAALAGSVPI
-975 AIGLGAGGE
+975 AIGFGAGGE
-984 GRQPLGMAVVGGL
+984 ARQPLGMTVVGGL

-1006 FTPVIYLYMEQLKAL
+1006 FTPVIYLYMERLKAF
-1021 RFRRRKDAPHETAPH
+1021 RFGRKAVDATPKPLTAK
-1036 GAAIGTDVAAE
+1036 DVAAE

>member
-1 MTLPELCIRR
+1 
-11 PVMTTLIMA
+11 MTTLVMA
-20 GLVLFGIISY
+20 ALVLFGFFAY
-30 RVLPVAELPNVDYP
+30 RILPVAELPNVDYP
-44 IIEVTATLPGAS
+44 VVEVTATLPGAS
-56 AETMASSVATVLEG
+56 AENMASSVATVLEG
-70 QFSRV
+70 QFSRI

-83 VSGDGQ
+83 VSAEGQ

-99 RNIDAAALDVQSA
+99 RDIDAAALDVQSA
-112 ISGAMRRLP
+112 ISAAMRRLP
-121 EDMTTPPSFRKIN
+121 EDMKTPPSFRKVN
-134 PADFAIFYLGLRSK
+134 PADFAIFYLGLWSP

-158 AETLIGQRLSM
+158 AETLIAQRLSM
-169 ISGVAQVQVWGQQKY
+169 ISGVAQVSIWGQQKY
-184 AVRVRIDPD
+184 AVRVRVDPD
-193 ALAARGIGID
+193 ALATRGIGIE
-203 EVAAAVRSGNPN
+203 EVANAVRSGNPN
-215 QPTGSISGPHQVR
+215 QPTGSLSGQHQLR

-238 AEGYND
+238 AEQYNN

-258 EVGRAVDSVEN
+258 EVGRAINSVEN
-269 DKSATYFGD
+269 DKSAIWFGN

-284 AVYRQPGSNTI
+284 AVSRQPGSNTI
-295 QIVDQLKALLPTI
+295 QIVEQINALLPTI
-308 RAQLPESVE
+308 RAQLPESIE
-317 LEVMY
+317 LQVMY
-322 DRAQSIKA
+322 DRAKSIEA
-330 SIDEMQFTL
+330 SIEDMEFTL
-339 TLAAGLVIMVIFLFL
+339 ALAAGLVIMVIFLFL
-354 RNLAATLI
+354 RNIAATII
-362 ASLALPISVIGTFSV
+362 ASLALPISVIGTFSL
-377 MHIAGFSLNNLSL
+377 MHVLGFSLNNLSL

-417 GEPVLQAA
+417 GEPVMQAA
-425 LKGSREIGFTIIS
+425 LKGSREISFTIIS

-461 NEFAITISIA
+461 NEFAVTIGAA

-488 RLLGHLHS
+488 RLLGHLHRD
-496 EGHGRAYNLME
+496 GHGRAYNAME
-507 RGFDG
+507 RFFDG
-512 IRSYYERSLGW
+512 MRNLYDRSLRW
-523 CLVHRLAVMAVFV
+523 CLVHHIAVMAVFV
-536 LTIVATVYLYKTI
+536 LTIAATWYLYILI

-558 TGRLIAYAEGGQD
+558 TGRLIVYTEGGQD
-571 ISFDAMG
+571 ISYEAMSS
-578 AYQHDVAKIA
+578 YQRDVVKIA
-588 AADPNVETV
+588 TADPNVEMV

-612 GLIFMR
+612 GLLFLR
-618 LKPASERPE
+618 LKPPSARPE
-627 PNINKVV
+627 PNVNKVV
-634 QKLRRT
+634 QDLRRK
-640 LNTVPGI
+640 LNTVAGVR
-647 KVFVRNPPAVR
+647 VFVRNPPAVR

-672 QDLDLG
+672 QDLDLD
-678 VLYEWADKLTKSMAR
+678 VLYEWAGKITTDMAR

-704 RISSPTIV
+704 RISSPTIM

-722 MGITADQIETV
+722 MGITAEQIETV

-747 TSSDQH
+747 TASNQH

-768 SISKLYIRSPS
+768 ALSKLYIRSPG
-779 GRLVPLQAVASLTH
+779 GRLVPLEAVATLSF

-824 IDRIRALQAD
+824 IEMIRDLEAE
-834 MQMPATLTTS
+834 MQVPATLTTS

-853 SSMRGMGL
+853 ESMRGLGIL
-861 LLAMAILVV
+861 LIMAILVV

-892 AAGLGALLT
+892 SAGLGALLT
-901 LLVFNTP
+901 LLLFDTP
-908 LSLYAFVGIIM
+908 LSLYAFVGVIM

-934 ALEAQRNEGMAPRDA
+934 ALEAQRNQGAKPADA
-949 IFQACLIRFRPIMM
+949 IYEACLIRFRPIMM
-963 TTMAALAGSLPI
+963 TTMAALAGSMPI
-975 AIGLGAGGE
+975 AIGFGVGGE
-984 GRQPLGMAVVGGL
+984 ARQPLGMAVVGGL

-1006 FTPVIYLYMEQLKAL
+1006 FTPVIYLYMERLSRL
-1021 RFRRRKDAPHETAPH
+1021 RLRRA
-1036 GAAIGTDVAAE
+1036 AAEPQALAPRGAIAGKDIAAE

>member
-20 GLVLFGIISY
+20 GLVLFGIFAY
-30 RVLPVAELPNVDYP
+30 RTLPVAELPNVDYP
-44 IIEVTATLPGAS
+44 IIEVTASLPGGS

-70 QFSRV
+70 QFSRI
-75 PGISAMSS
+75 PGITTMSS

-89 SRITLEFELD
+89 SRIALEFELD
-99 RNIDAAALDVQSA
+99 RDIDAAALDVQSA
-112 ISGAMRRLP
+112 ISATMRRLP
-121 EDMTTPPSFRKIN
+121 EDMKTPPSFRKIN
-134 PADFAIFYLGLRSK
+134 PADFAIFYLGLRSS

-158 AETLIGQRLSM
+158 AETLIAQRLSM
-169 ISGVAQVQVWGQQKY
+169 IRGVAQVSIWGQQKY
-184 AVRVRIDPD
+184 AIRVRVDPN
-193 ALAARGIGID
+193 ALAARGIGIE
-203 EVAAAVRSGNPN
+203 EVASAVRSGNPN
-215 QPTGSISGPHQVR
+215 QPTGSLSGQHQVR

-238 AEGYND
+238 AEGYNN
-244 QIVAYRNGAPVRLR
+244 QIIAYRNGAPVRLR
-258 EVGRAVDSVEN
+258 EVGQAVDSVEN
-269 DKSATYFGD
+269 DKSATWFGD

-295 QIVDQLKALLPTI
+295 EIVDQIKALLPTI
-308 RAQLPESVE
+308 RAQLPDSVK

-322 DRAQSIKA
+322 DRAQSIRH
-330 SIDEMQFTL
+330 SIEDMQFTL

-362 ASLALPISVIGTFSV
+362 ASLALPISVIGTFTG
-377 MHIAGFSLNNLSL
+377 MYLMGFSLNNLSL

-417 GEPVLQAA
+417 GEPIMEAA

-461 NEFAITISIA
+461 NEFAVTITIA
-471 IIVSGLV
+471 IVVSGIV

-488 RLLGHLHS
+488 RMLGRLHR
-496 EGHGRAYNLME
+496 EGHGRAYNAME
-507 RGFDG
+507 RFFDG
-512 IRSYYERSLGW
+512 MRNGYDWLLRW
-523 CLVHRLAVMAVFV
+523 CLQHNLTVMVVFL
-536 LTIVATVYLYKTI
+536 LTAALTVYLYMTI

-558 TGRLIAYAEGGQD
+558 TGRLIAYTEGGQD
-571 ISFDAMG
+571 ISFEAMT
-578 AYQHDVAKIA
+578 AYQRDVAKIV
-588 AADPNVETV
+588 AADPNVETA

-618 LKPASERPE
+618 LKPPSARPE
-627 PNINKVV
+627 PDINKVV
-634 QKLRRT
+634 QQLRRK

-647 KVFVRNPPAVR
+647 KVYVRNPPAIR

-672 QDLDLG
+672 QDLDLD
-678 VLYEWADKLTKSMAR
+678 VLYEWADKLSRGMAR

-704 RISSPTIV
+704 RISSPTV
-712 VKINRDKAGT
+712 VLKINRDKAGT
-722 MGITADQIETV
+722 MGITAEQIESV

-747 TSSDQH
+747 TSSNQH
-753 EVILEVEPRFQRDPA
+753 EVILEVEPKYQRNPA
-768 SISKLYIRSPS
+768 ALSKLYIRAPN
-779 GRLVPLQAVASLTH
+779 GRLVPLEALASLH
-793 GVAPL
+793 YGVAPL

-804 QLPSVT
+804 QLPAVT

-824 IDRIRALQAD
+824 IERIRKLEAD
-834 MQMPATLTTS
+834 MQVPATLTAS

-853 SSMRGMGL
+853 KSVSGLGL

-879 SFIHPLTILSGLP
+879 NFIHPLTILSGLP
-892 AAGLGALLT
+892 SAGLGALLT
-901 LLVFNTP
+901 LMIFDTP

-934 ALEAQRNEGMAPRDA
+934 ALEAQRSGNMSPHDA
-949 IFQACLIRFRPIMM
+949 IYQACLVRFRPIMM

-975 AIGLGAGGE
+975 AVGFGAGGE
-984 GRQPLGMAVVGGL
+984 ARQPLGMAVVGGL
-997 AVSQVLTLY
+997 AVSQVLTLF
-1006 FTPVIYLYMEQLKAL
+1006 FTPVIYLYMERLKGIG
-1021 RFRRRKDAPHETAPH
+1021 FRRKPAESPMS
-1036 GAAIGTDVAAE
+1036 GAISAKDVAAE

>member
-20 GLVLFGIISY
+20 ALVLFGIIAY
-30 RVLPVAELPNVDYP
+30 RTLPVAELPNVDYP
-44 IIEVTATLPGAS
+44 IIEVTASLPGAS
-56 AETMASSVATVLEG
+56 AENMASSVATVLEG
-70 QFSRV
+70 QFSRI
-75 PGISAMSS
+75 PGITAMSS
-83 VSGDGQ
+83 VSGEGQ

-99 RNIDAAALDVQSA
+99 RDIDAAALDVQSA
-112 ISGAMRRLP
+112 ISAAMRRLP
-121 EDMTTPPSFRKIN
+121 DDMNTPPSFRKIN
-134 PADFAIFYLGLRSK
+134 PSDFAIFYLGLRSS

-158 AETLIGQRLSM
+158 AETLIAQRLSM
-169 ISGVAQVQVWGQQKY
+169 IRGVAQVSIWGQQKY
-184 AVRVRIDPD
+184 AIRVRVDPD
-193 ALAARGIGID
+193 ALAARGIGIE
-203 EVAAAVRSGNPN
+203 EVASAVRSGNPN
-215 QPTGSISGPHQVR
+215 QPTGSLSGEHQVR

-238 AEGYND
+238 ADGYNN
-244 QIVAYRNGAPVRLR
+244 QIIAYRNGAPVRLR

-269 DKSATYFGD
+269 DKSSTWFGD

-284 AVYRQPGSNTI
+284 AISRQPGSNTI
-295 QIVDQLKALLPTI
+295 EIVEQIKALLPTI
-308 RAQLPESVE
+308 RAQLPDSIE

-322 DRAQSIKA
+322 DRARSIHD
-330 SIDEMQFTL
+330 SIEDMEFTL
-339 TLAAGLVIMVIFLFL
+339 ALAAGLVIMVIFLFL
-354 RNLAATLI
+354 RNLAATMI
-362 ASLALPISVIGTFSV
+362 ASLALPISVIGTFTG
-377 MHIAGFSLNNLSL
+377 MYMLGFSLNNLSL

-412 RHREK
+412 RHRER

-425 LKGSREIGFTIIS
+425 LKGSREISFTIIS

-461 NEFAITISIA
+461 NEFAVTIGIA
-471 IIVSGLV
+471 IIVSGVV
-478 SLTLTPLLCS
+478 SLTLTPLMCS
-488 RLLGHLHS
+488 RLLGQLHR
-496 EGHGRAYNLME
+496 EGHGRVYNAME
-507 RGFDG
+507 RFFNGMRNVYDW
-512 IRSYYERSLGW
+512 SLRW
-523 CLVHRLAVMAVFV
+523 CLKHHVTVMAVFL
-536 LTIVATVYLYKTI
+536 LTAGVTVYLYTTI

-558 TGRLIAYAEGGQD
+558 TGRLIAYTEGGQD
-571 ISFDAMG
+571 ISFDAMT
-578 AYQHDVAKIA
+578 AYQREVAKIA
-588 AADPNVETV
+588 AADPNVETS

-618 LKPASERPE
+618 LKPATERPE

-634 QKLRRT
+634 QTLRRK

-647 KVFVRNPPAVR
+647 KVFVRNPPSIR
-658 VGGRLSNAEYQYTL
+658 VGGRLSNSEYQYTL
-672 QDLDLG
+672 QDLDLD
-678 VLYEWADKLTKSMAR
+678 VLYEWADKLTRSMTQ

-722 MGITADQIETV
+722 MGVTAEQIESV
-733 LASAYGSRQVSTIY
+733 LANAYGSRQISTIY
-747 TSSDQH
+747 TASSQH
-753 EVILEVEPRFQRDPA
+753 EVILEVEPKFQRNPA
-768 SISKLYIRSPS
+768 ALSKLYIRAPN
-779 GRLVPLQAVASLTH
+779 GRLVPLEALASLSY

-810 ISFNLAPDV
+810 ISFNLAPEV

-824 IDRIRALQAD
+824 IESIRGLEADLQV
-834 MQMPATLTTS
+834 PATLTTS

-853 SSMRGMGL
+853 SSMSGLGL
-861 LLAMAILVV
+861 LLVMAILIV

-901 LLVFNTP
+901 LMIFDTP

-919 LVGIVKKNAIMMIDF
+919 LVGIVKKNAILMIDF
-934 ALEAQRNEGMAPRDA
+934 ALEAQRSGNIAPADA
-949 IFQACLIRFRPIMM
+949 IYQACLVRFRPIMM
-963 TTMAALAGSLPI
+963 TTMAALAGSVPI
-975 AIGLGAGGE
+975 AIGFGAGGE
-984 GRQPLGMAVVGGL
+984 ARQPLGMAVVGGL
-997 AVSQVLTLY
+997 AVSQILTLY
-1006 FTPVIYLYMEQLKAL
+1006 FTPVIYLYMERLKSISA
-1021 RFRRRKDAPHETAPH
+1021 RRKP
-1036 GAAIGTDVAAE
+1036 GAVQARPPVAVAAKDIAAE

>member
-1 MTLPELCIRR
+1 
-11 PVMTTLIMA
+11 MTTLIMA
-20 GLVLFGIISY
+20 GLVLFGIIAY

-56 AETMASSVATVLEG
+56 AETMAASVATVLEG
-70 QFSRV
+70 QFSRI
-75 PGISAMSS
+75 PGITAMSS
-83 VSGDGQ
+83 VSGEGQ
-89 SRITLEFELD
+89 SRITLEFEID
-99 RNIDAAALDVQSA
+99 RDIDAAALDVQSG
-112 ISGAMRRLP
+112 ISAAMRRLP
-121 EDMTTPPSFRKIN
+121 DDMKTPPSFRKIN
-134 PADFAIFYLGLRSK
+134 PSDFAIFYLGLRSK

-158 AETLIGQRLSM
+158 AETLIAQRLSM
-169 ISGVAQVQVWGQQKY
+169 ISGVAQVQIWGQQKY
-184 AVRVRIDPD
+184 AVRVRVDPD
-193 ALAARGIGID
+193 ALAARGIGIED
-203 EVAAAVRSGNPN
+203 VATAVRSGNPN
-215 QPTGSISGPHQVR
+215 QPTGSLSGPHQSR

-238 AEGYND
+238 AEGYNN

-258 EVGRAVDSVEN
+258 EVGRAVNSVEN

-295 QIVDQLKALLPTI
+295 HIVEQIKALLPAI
-308 RAQLPESVE
+308 RTQLPESVE

-322 DRAQSIKA
+322 DRAKSIEA
-330 SIDEMQFTL
+330 SIEDMQFTL
-339 TLAAGLVIMVIFLFL
+339 TLAAALVIMVIFLFL

-362 ASLALPISVIGTFSV
+362 ASLALPISVIGTFSL
-377 MHIAGFSLNNLSL
+377 MHFLGFSLNNLSL

-461 NEFAITISIA
+461 NEFAVTISIA
-471 IIVSGLV
+471 IIVSGIV
-478 SLTLTPLLCS
+478 SLTLTPMLCS
-488 RLLGHLHS
+488 RMLGHLHT
-496 EGHGRAYNLME
+496 EGHGRAYYALE
-507 RGFDG
+507 RFFDG
-512 IRSYYERSLGW
+512 MRSLYEHTLRW
-523 CLVHRLAVMAVFV
+523 CMVHRLTVMAVFV
-536 LTIVATVYLYKTI
+536 LTIVATVGLYRAI

-558 TGRLIAYAEGGQD
+558 TGRLVAYSEGGQD
-571 ISFDAMG
+571 ISFEAMA
-578 AYQHDVAKIA
+578 AYQAEVAKIA
-588 AADPNVETV
+588 AADPNIETV

-612 GLIFMR
+612 GQLFMR
-618 LKPASERPE
+618 LKPPSDRPE
-627 PNINKVV
+627 PNINKLV
-634 QKLRRT
+634 QDLRRK
-640 LNTVPGI
+640 LNTVAGV

-672 QDLDLG
+672 QDLDLD
-678 VLYEWADKLTKSMAR
+678 VLYEWADKLTQNMAR

-722 MGITADQIETV
+722 MGITAEQIETV

-747 TSSDQH
+747 TSSNQH
-753 EVILEVEPRFQRDPA
+753 EVILEVEPRYQRNPA
-768 SISKLYIRSPS
+768 ALSKLYIRAPS
-779 GRLVPLQAVASLTH
+779 GRLVPLEALATLSY

-810 ISFNLAPDV
+810 ISFNLSPDV

-824 IDRIRALQAD
+824 IDSVRELEAE
-834 MQMPATLTTS
+834 MQVPATLTAS

-853 SSMRGMGL
+853 DSMRGMGL
-861 LLAMAILVV
+861 LLVMAILVV

-879 SFIHPLTILSGLP
+879 SFIHPITILSGLP

-901 LLVFNTP
+901 LMAFNTP

-934 ALEAQRNEGMAPRDA
+934 ALEAQRNEGMAPEDA

-963 TTMAALAGSLPI
+963 TTMAALAGSVPI
-975 AIGLGAGGE
+975 AIGFGAGGE
-984 GRQPLGMAVVGGL
+984 ARQPLGMAVVGGL

-1006 FTPVIYLYMEQLKAL
+1006 FTPVIYLYMERLKGVRL
-1021 RFRRRKDAPHETAPH
+1021 RRRQDVSRDLPPHSVV
-1036 GAAIGTDVAAE
+1036 AAKDVAAE

>member
-20 GLVLFGIISY
+20 ALVLFGFIAY
-30 RVLPVAELPNVDYP
+30 RILPVAELPNVDYP
-44 IIEVTATLPGAS
+44 IIEVTASLPGAS
-56 AETMASSVATVLEG
+56 AENMASSVATVLEG
-70 QFSRV
+70 QFSRI
-75 PGISAMSS
+75 PGITAMSS
-83 VSGDGQ
+83 VSGEGQ

-99 RNIDAAALDVQSA
+99 RDIDAAALDVQSA
-112 ISGAMRRLP
+112 ISAAMRRLP
-121 EDMTTPPSFRKIN
+121 DDMSTPPSFRKIN
-134 PADFAIFYLGLRSK
+134 PADFAIFYLGLRSA

-158 AETLIGQRLSM
+158 AETLIAQRLSM
-169 ISGVAQVQVWGQQKY
+169 IRGVAQVSIWGQQKH
-184 AVRVRIDPD
+184 AIRVRVDPD
-193 ALAARGIGID
+193 ALAARGIGIE
-203 EVAAAVRSGNPN
+203 EVANAVRSGNPN
-215 QPTGSISGPHQVR
+215 QPTGSISGLHQVR

-238 AEGYND
+238 AEGYNN
-244 QIVAYRNGAPVRLR
+244 QIIAYRNGAPVRLR

-269 DKSATYFGD
+269 DKSATWFGNV
-278 TQGIML
+278 QGIML

-295 QIVDQLKALLPTI
+295 EIVDQIKALLPTI
-308 RAQLPESVE
+308 RAQLPDSIE

-322 DRAQSIKA
+322 DRARSIRT
-330 SIDEMQFTL
+330 SIEDMQFTL
-339 TLAAGLVIMVIFLFL
+339 ALAAGLVIMVIFLFL
-354 RNLAATLI
+354 RNLAATMI

-377 MHIAGFSLNNLSL
+377 MYMMGFSLNNLSL

-412 RHREK
+412 RHRER
-417 GEPVLQAA
+417 GEPVLEAA
-425 LKGSREIGFTIIS
+425 LKGSREISFTIMS

-471 IIVSGLV
+471 IIVSGVV

-488 RLLGHLHS
+488 RLLGHLHRD
-496 EGHGRAYNLME
+496 GHGHAYNVME
-507 RGFDG
+507 RFFDG
-512 IRSYYERSLGW
+512 MRNAYDVSLGW
-523 CLVHRLAVMAVFV
+523 CLRHHRTVIAVFV
-536 LTIVATVYLYKTI
+536 LTVGLTVYLYMAI

-558 TGRLIAYAEGGQD
+558 TGRLIAYTEGGQD
-571 ISFDAMG
+571 ISFEAMS
-578 AYQHDVAKIA
+578 AYQSEVAKIT
-588 AADPNVETV
+588 AADPNVETT

-618 LKPASERPE
+618 IKPASERPE

-634 QKLRRT
+634 QNLRRK
-640 LNTVPGI
+640 LNAVPGI
-647 KVFVRNPPAVR
+647 KVFVRNPPAIR

-672 QDLDLG
+672 QDLDLD
-678 VLYEWADKLTKSMAR
+678 VLYEWADKLTRNMAR

-722 MGITADQIETV
+722 MGISAAQVESV
-733 LASAYGSRQVSTIY
+733 LASAYGSRQISTIY
-747 TSSDQH
+747 TSSNQH
-753 EVILEVEPRFQRDPA
+753 EVILEVEPKYQRNPA
-768 SISKLYIRSPS
+768 ALSKLYIRASN
-779 GRLVPLQAVASLTH
+779 GRLVPLESLATLSY

-810 ISFNLAPDV
+810 ISFNLAPEV

-824 IDRIRALQAD
+824 IESIRDLEAE
-834 MQMPATLTTS
+834 MQVPATLTTS

-853 SSMRGMGL
+853 SSMSGLGL
-861 LLAMAILVV
+861 LLVMAILVV

-901 LLVFNTP
+901 LILFGTP

-934 ALEAQRNEGMAPRDA
+934 ALEAQRGGNLAPEEA
-949 IFQACLIRFRPIMM
+949 IYQASLVRFRPIMM

-975 AIGLGAGGE
+975 AIGLGAGSE
-984 GRQPLGMAVVGGL
+984 ARQPLGMAVVGGL

-1006 FTPVIYLYMEQLKAL
+1006 FTPVIYLYMERLKTVRL
-1021 RFRRRKDAPHETAPH
+1021 WRKSGAPSDRLPH
-1036 GAAIGTDVAAE
+1036 TVSAKDVAAE

>member
-11 PVMTTLIMA
+11 PVMTTLVMA
-20 GLVLFGIISY
+20 ALVLFGFFAY

-44 IIEVTATLPGAS
+44 IIEVTASLPGAS
-56 AETMASSVATVLEG
+56 AENMGSSVATVLEG
-70 QFSRV
+70 QFSRI
-75 PGISAMSS
+75 PGITAMSS
-83 VSGDGQ
+83 VSGEGQ

-99 RNIDAAALDVQSA
+99 RDIDAAALDVQSA
-112 ISGAMRRLP
+112 ISAAMRRLP
-121 EDMTTPPSFRKIN
+121 DDMSTPPSFRKIN
-134 PADFAIFYLGLRSK
+134 PADFAIFYLGLRSA
-148 TLPVSTVDEY
+148 TLPVSAVDEY
-158 AETLIGQRLSM
+158 AETLIAQRLSM
-169 ISGVAQVQVWGQQKY
+169 IRGVAQVSIWGQQKY
-184 AVRVRIDPD
+184 AIRVRVDPD
-193 ALAARGIGID
+193 AMAARGIGIE
-203 EVAAAVRSGNPN
+203 EVASAVRTGNPN
-215 QPTGSISGPHQVR
+215 QPTGSLSGQHQVR
-228 TLKTTGKLST
+228 TLRTTGKLST
-238 AEGYND
+238 ADAYNN
-244 QIVAYRNGAPVRLR
+244 QIVSYRNGAPVRLR
-258 EVGRAVDSVEN
+258 EVGRAIDSVQN
-269 DKSATYFGD
+269 NKSATWFGK

-295 QIVDQLKALLPTI
+295 EIVEQIKALLPTI
-308 RAQLPESVE
+308 RAQLPESIQ

-322 DRAQSIKA
+322 DRARSIKS
-330 SIDEMQFTL
+330 SIEDMQFTL
-339 TLAAGLVIMVIFLFL
+339 ALAAALVIMVIFLFL
-354 RNLAATLI
+354 RNIAATMI
-362 ASLALPISVIGTFSV
+362 ASLALPISIIGTFSV
-377 MHIAGFSLNNLSL
+377 MYMMGFSLNNLSL

-417 GEPVLQAA
+417 GEPVMQAA
-425 LKGSREIGFTIIS
+425 LKGAREISFTIIS

-471 IIVSGLV
+471 IIVSGVV

-496 EGHGRAYNLME
+496 DGHGRAYNAME
-507 RGFDG
+507 RFFDG
-512 IRSYYERSLGW
+512 MRNLYDLTLRW
-523 CLVHRLAVMAVFV
+523 CLAHHIVVMAVFL
-536 LTIVATVYLYKTI
+536 LTAGATVYLYVTI

-571 ISFDAMG
+571 ISFEAMS
-578 AYQHDVAKIA
+578 AYQREVAKIA
-588 AADPNVETV
+588 AADPNVETT

-618 LKPASERPE
+618 IKPASERPE

-634 QKLRRT
+634 QTLRRK

-647 KVFVRNPPAVR
+647 KVFVRNPPAIR
-658 VGGRLSNAEYQYTL
+658 VGGRLSNSEYQFTL
-672 QDLDLG
+672 QDLDLD
-678 VLYEWADKLTKSMAR
+678 VLYEWADKLTRGMAR

-722 MGITADQIETV
+722 MGVTAEQIESV
-733 LASAYGSRQVSTIY
+733 LASAYGSRQISTIY
-747 TSSDQH
+747 TASNQH
-753 EVILEVEPRFQRDPA
+753 EVILEVEPRFQRNPA
-768 SISKLYIRSPS
+768 ALSKLYIRAPS
-779 GRLVPLQAVASLTH
+779 GRLIPLEALASLSY

-810 ISFNLAPDV
+810 ISFNLAPEV

-824 IDRIRALQAD
+824 IESIRDLEHEMQA
-834 MQMPATLTTS
+834 PATLTTS

-853 SSMRGMGL
+853 KSLTGLGL
-861 LLAMAILVV
+861 LLVMATLVV
-870 YIVLGILYE
+870 YLVLGILYE

-901 LLVFNTP
+901 LMLFDTQ

-934 ALEAQRNEGMAPRDA
+934 ALEAQRKDGLAPADA
-949 IFQACLIRFRPIMM
+949 IYQACLIRFRPIMM
-963 TTMAALAGSLPI
+963 TTMAALAGSFPI
-975 AIGLGAGGE
+975 AIGFAAGGE
-984 GRQPLGMAVVGGL
+984 ARQPLGMAVVGGL
-997 AVSQVLTLY
+997 MVSQVLTLY
-1006 FTPVIYLYMEQLKAL
+1006 FTPVIYLYMERLKQV
-1021 RFRRRKDAPHETAPH
+1021 RFRRTAAAVPGETLLHKDA
-1036 GAAIGTDVAAE
+1036 AAE

>member
-20 GLVLFGIISY
+20 ALVLFGFFAY
-30 RVLPVAELPNVDYP
+30 RILPVAELPNVDYP
-44 IIEVTATLPGAS
+44 VVEVTASLPGAS
-56 AETMASSVATVLEG
+56 AENMASSVATVLEG
-70 QFSRV
+70 QFSRI

-83 VSGDGQ
+83 VSAEGQ
-89 SRITLEFELD
+89 SRIALEFELGRD
-99 RNIDAAALDVQSA
+99 IDAAALDVQSA
-112 ISGAMRRLP
+112 ISATMRRLP
-121 EDMTTPPSFRKIN
+121 EDMKTPPSFRKVN
-134 PADFAIFYLGLRSK
+134 PADFAIFYLGLKSPS
-148 TLPVSTVDEY
+148 LPVSTVDEY
-158 AETLIGQRLSM
+158 AETLIAQRLSM
-169 ISGVAQVQVWGQQKY
+169 ISGVAQVSIWGQQKY
-184 AVRVRIDPD
+184 AVRVRVDPD
-193 ALAARGIGID
+193 ALAARGIGIE
-203 EVAAAVRSGNPN
+203 EVANAVRSGNPN
-215 QPTGSISGPHQVR
+215 QPTGSLSGQHQVR
-228 TLKTTGKLST
+228 TLKTTGKLSN
-238 AEGYND
+238 ADQYNN

-258 EVGRAVDSVEN
+258 EVGRAINSVEN
-269 DKSATYFGD
+269 DKSATWFGD

-295 QIVDQLKALLPTI
+295 RIVEQINAVLPTI

-317 LEVMY
+317 LQVIY
-322 DRAQSIKA
+322 DRAKSIEA
-330 SIDEMQFTL
+330 SIEDMEFTL
-339 TLAAGLVIMVIFLFL
+339 ALAAGLVIMVIFLFL

-362 ASLALPISVIGTFSV
+362 ASLALPISVIGTFSL
-377 MHIAGFSLNNLSL
+377 MHVLGFSLNNLSL

-417 GEPVLQAA
+417 GEPVMQAA

-461 NEFAITISIA
+461 NEFAITISSA

-478 SLTLTPLLCS
+478 SLTLTPLMCS

-496 EGHGRAYNLME
+496 EGHGRAYNAME
-507 RGFDG
+507 RFFDG
-512 IRSYYERSLGW
+512 MRNVYDRSLRW
-523 CLVHRLAVMAVFV
+523 CLTHHIAVMVVFV
-536 LTIVATVYLYKTI
+536 LTIAATWYLYLLI

-558 TGRLIAYAEGGQD
+558 TGRLIAYTEGGQD
-571 ISFDAMG
+571 ISFEAMT
-578 AYQHDVAKIA
+578 AYQRDVAKIA
-588 AADPNVETV
+588 AADPNVELT

-618 LKPASERPE
+618 LKPPSARPD
-627 PNINKVV
+627 PNVNTVV
-634 QKLRRT
+634 QNLRRK
-640 LNTVPGI
+640 LNAVPGV

-672 QDLDLG
+672 QDLDLD
-678 VLYEWADKLTKSMAR
+678 VLYDWADKITSNMAR

-704 RISSPTIV
+704 RISSPTV
-712 VKINRDKAGT
+712 MVKINRDKAGT
-722 MGITADQIETV
+722 MGITAEQIETV
-733 LASAYGSRQVSTIY
+733 LSSAYGSRQISTIY
-747 TSSDQH
+747 TSSNQH
-753 EVILEVEPRFQRDPA
+753 EVILEVEPRFQRDPTA
-768 SISKLYIRSPS
+768 LSKLYIRPPS
-779 GRLVPLQAVASLTH
+779 GRLVPLDAVATLSY

-824 IDRIRALQAD
+824 IEMIRDLEAELQV
-834 MQMPATLTTS
+834 PATLTTS

-853 SSMRGMGL
+853 ESMRGLGL
-861 LLAMAILVV
+861 LLVMAIIVV

-892 AAGLGALLT
+892 SAGLGALLT
-901 LLVFNTP
+901 LLLFDTP
-908 LSLYAFVGIIM
+908 LSLYAFVGVIM

-934 ALEAQRNEGMAPRDA
+934 ALDAQRNQGMKPADA
-949 IFQACLIRFRPIMM
+949 IYQACLIRFRPIMM
-963 TTMAALAGSLPI
+963 TTMAALAGSMPI
-975 AIGLGAGGE
+975 AIGFGAGGE
-984 GRQPLGMAVVGGL
+984 ARQPLGMAVVGGL

-1006 FTPVIYLYMEQLKAL
+1006 FTPVIYLYMERLTQL
-1021 RFRRRKDAPHETAPH
+1021 RRRRA
-1036 GAAIGTDVAAE
+1036 AAESHELAPRGAMAGKDIAAE

>member
-20 GLVLFGIISY
+20 GLVLFGIIAY
-30 RVLPVAELPNVDYP
+30 RILPVAELPNVDYP

-56 AETMASSVATVLEG
+56 AENMASSVATVLEG
-70 QFSRV
+70 QFSRI
-75 PGISAMSS
+75 PGVSAMSS
-83 VSGDGQ
+83 VSGEGQ
-89 SRITLEFELD
+89 SRIALEFELD

-112 ISGAMRRLP
+112 ISAAMRLLP
-121 EDMTTPPSFRKIN
+121 DDMTTPPSFRKIN

-184 AVRVRIDPD
+184 AVRVLIDPD
-193 ALAARGIGID
+193 ALATRGIGIE

-215 QPTGSISGPHQVR
+215 QPTGSISGAHQIR

-238 AEGYND
+238 AEGYNN

-269 DKSATYFGD
+269 DKSATYFGE

-295 QIVDQLKALLPTI
+295 HIVDQIKDLLPTI
-308 RAQLPESVE
+308 RAQLPESVV

-330 SIDEMQFTL
+330 SVDEMQFTL

-377 MHIAGFSLNNLSL
+377 MHMFGFSLNNLSL

-461 NEFAITISIA
+461 NEFAVTISIA
-471 IIVSGLV
+471 IIVSGVV

-488 RLLGHLHS
+488 RLLGHLHT
-496 EGHGRAYNLME
+496 EGHGRAYNFME
-507 RGFDG
+507 RVFDG
-512 IRSYYERSLGW
+512 MRRFYERSLGW
-523 CLVHRLAVMAVFV
+523 CLVHRLYVMAVFV
-536 LTIVATVYLYKTI
+536 LTILATVYLYKTI

-571 ISFDAMG
+571 ISYEAMA
-578 AYQHDVAKIA
+578 AYQRDVAKIA
-588 AADPNVETV
+588 AEDPNVETV

-618 LKPASERPE
+618 LKPASERPD
-627 PNINKVV
+627 PNVNKVV
-634 QKLRRT
+634 QSLRRK

-647 KVFVRNPPAVR
+647 KIYVRNPPAIR

-672 QDLDLG
+672 QDLDLD
-678 VLYEWADKLTKSMAR
+678 VLYEWADKLTRGMAQ
-693 LPGFQD
+693 LPGLQD

-704 RISSPTIV
+704 RISSPTIL

-722 MGITADQIETV
+722 MGITAAQIETV

-747 TSSDQH
+747 TASNQH
-753 EVILEVEPRFQRDPA
+753 EVILEVEPRYQRNPA
-768 SISKLYIRSPS
+768 SLSKLYIRAIS
-779 GRLVPLQAVASLTH
+779 GRLVPLEAVASLTY

-824 IDRIRALQAD
+824 IDSIRAMQAD
-834 MQMPATLTTS
+834 MQVPATLTAS

-853 SSMRGMGL
+853 ASMRGMGL
-861 LLAMAILVV
+861 LLVMAILVV

-901 LLVFNTP
+901 LMVFNTP

-949 IFQACLIRFRPIMM
+949 IFQACVIRFRPIMM

-1006 FTPVIYLYMEQLKAL
+1006 FTPVIYLYMEQLKAF
-1021 RFRRRKDAPHETAPH
+1021 RFRRKDASREAAPP
-1036 GAAIGTDVAAE
+1036 VAAE

>member
-11 PVMTTLIMA
+11 PVMTTLVMA
-20 GLVLFGIISY
+20 ALVLFGFFAY
-30 RVLPVAELPNVDYP
+30 RILPVAELPNVDYP
-44 IIEVTATLPGAS
+44 VVEVTATLPGAS
-56 AETMASSVATVLEG
+56 AENMASSVATVLEG
-70 QFSRV
+70 QFSRI

-83 VSGDGQ
+83 VSAEGQ

-99 RNIDAAALDVQSA
+99 RDIDAAALDVQSA
-112 ISGAMRRLP
+112 ISAAMRRLP
-121 EDMTTPPSFRKIN
+121 EDMKTPPSFRKVN
-134 PADFAIFYLGLRSK
+134 PADFAIFYLGLWSP

-158 AETLIGQRLSM
+158 AETLIAQRLSM
-169 ISGVAQVQVWGQQKY
+169 ISGVAQVSIWGQQKY
-184 AVRVRIDPD
+184 AVRVRVDPD
-193 ALAARGIGID
+193 ALATRGIGIE
-203 EVAAAVRSGNPN
+203 EVANAVRSGNPN
-215 QPTGSISGPHQVR
+215 QPTGSLSGQHQLR

-238 AEGYND
+238 AEQYNN

-258 EVGRAVDSVEN
+258 EVGRAINSVEN
-269 DKSATYFGD
+269 DKSAIWFGN

-284 AVYRQPGSNTI
+284 AVSRQPGSNTI
-295 QIVDQLKALLPTI
+295 QIVEQINALLPTI
-308 RAQLPESVE
+308 RAQLPESIE
-317 LEVMY
+317 LQVMY
-322 DRAQSIKA
+322 DRAKSIEA
-330 SIDEMQFTL
+330 SIEDMEFTL
-339 TLAAGLVIMVIFLFL
+339 ALAAGLVIMVIFLFL
-354 RNLAATLI
+354 RNIAATII
-362 ASLALPISVIGTFSV
+362 ASLALPISVIGTFSL
-377 MHIAGFSLNNLSL
+377 MHVLGFSLNNLSL
-390 MALTLAV
+390 MALTLSV

-417 GEPVLQAA
+417 GEPVMQAA
-425 LKGSREIGFTIIS
+425 LKGSREISFTIIS

-461 NEFAITISIA
+461 NEFAVTIGAA

-488 RLLGHLHS
+488 RLLGHLHRD
-496 EGHGRAYNLME
+496 GHGRAYNAME
-507 RGFDG
+507 RFFDG
-512 IRSYYERSLGW
+512 MRNLYDRSLRW
-523 CLVHRLAVMAVFV
+523 CLVHHIAVMAVFV
-536 LTIVATVYLYKTI
+536 LTIAATWYLYILI

-558 TGRLIAYAEGGQD
+558 TGRLIVYTEGGQD
-571 ISFDAMG
+571 ISYEAMSS
-578 AYQHDVAKIA
+578 YQRDVVKIA
-588 AADPNVETV
+588 TADPNVEMV

-612 GLIFMR
+612 GLLFLR
-618 LKPASERPE
+618 LKPPSARPE
-627 PNINKVV
+627 PNVNKVV
-634 QKLRRT
+634 QDLRRK
-640 LNTVPGI
+640 LNTVAGVR
-647 KVFVRNPPAVR
+647 VFVRNPPAVR

-672 QDLDLG
+672 QDLDLD
-678 VLYEWADKLTKSMAR
+678 VLYEWAGKITTDMAR

-704 RISSPTIV
+704 RISSPTIM

-722 MGITADQIETV
+722 MGITAEQIETV

-747 TSSDQH
+747 TASNQH

-768 SISKLYIRSPS
+768 ALSKLYIRSPG
-779 GRLVPLQAVASLTH
+779 GRLVPLEAVATLSF

-824 IDRIRALQAD
+824 IEMIRDLEAE
-834 MQMPATLTTS
+834 MQVPATLTTS

-853 SSMRGMGL
+853 ESMRGLGIL
-861 LLAMAILVV
+861 LIMAILVV

-892 AAGLGALLT
+892 SAGLGALLT
-901 LLVFNTP
+901 LLLFDTP
-908 LSLYAFVGIIM
+908 LSLYAFVGVIM

-934 ALEAQRNEGMAPRDA
+934 ALEAQRNQGAKPADA
-949 IFQACLIRFRPIMM
+949 IYEACLIRFRPIMM
-963 TTMAALAGSLPI
+963 TTMAALAGSMPI
-975 AIGLGAGGE
+975 AIGFGVGGE
-984 GRQPLGMAVVGGL
+984 ARQPLGMAVVGGL

-1006 FTPVIYLYMEQLKAL
+1006 FTPVIYLYMERLSRL
-1021 RFRRRKDAPHETAPH
+1021 RLRRA
-1036 GAAIGTDVAAE
+1036 AAEPQALAPRGAIAGKDIAAE